1 MDAVLN
7 PFSPG
12 AGSPPPELIGR
23 SEVLEDARVLIG
35 RLKAGRSVQ
44 SLLLNGLR
52 GVGKT
57 VVLNEIRDMSR
68 KQGILPIKI
77 EINED
82 ETLAEQLVPL
92 LKDTFFDLDR
102 LAKAKDKIKKG
113 IVALRNFMGTLKLR
127 YGDFGIDIE
136 PIPGLADS
144 GSLQHDLIALFR
156 CVGEAAAEQSNAVL
170 LLIDEIQCLPGK
182 DLRALIMMAHEMQQ
196 ERLPVAIVGAGLPI
210 LPGLVGNV
218 KTYAERLFLFP
229 TVDALSEEDAKRAIG
244 VPLSAGGVAIDDRAL
259 RLVAQESRGYPY
271 FIQEWG
277 YQLWNRA
284 AGKPIQSK
292 DVSALAEKVEARLDA
307 NFFRVRIER
316 LTPGERDF
324 LKNMGKV
331 GGPNVRIGELAKAMR
346 VKVTALGPRR
356 TSLIRKGMIY
366 SPAYGEIAFTVPMFA
381 EFLRRNPRI

>member
-57 VVLNEIRDMSR
+57 VVLNEIRDMAR

-229 TVDALSEEDAKRAIG
+229 TVGALSEDEAMRAIR
-244 VPLSAGGVAIDDRAL
+244 VPLSEGGVAIDGRAL

-324 LKNMGKV
+324 LKNMGKI
-331 GGPNVRIGELAKAMR
+331 GGPNVRMGELAKAMR

-381 EFLRRNPRI
+381 EFLRRNPQI

>member
-92 LKDTFFDLDR
+92 LKDAFFDLDR

-113 IVALRNFMGTLKLR
+113 IVALRNFMGALKLR

-156 CVGEAAAEQSNAVL
+156 CVGEAASEQSNAVL

-229 TVDALSEEDAKRAIG
+229 TVGALSEDETMWAIRA
-244 VPLSAGGVAIDDRAL
+244 PLSEGGVAIDDRAL

-292 DVSALAEKVEARLDA
+292 DVNALAGKVEARLDA

-331 GGPNVRIGELAKAMR
+331 GGPNVRMGELAKAMR

-366 SPAYGEIAFTVPMFA
+366 SPAYGEVAFTVPMFA

>member
-57 VVLNEIRDMSR
+57 VVLNEIRDMAR

-331 GGPNVRIGELAKAMR
+331 GGPNVRMGELAKAMR

-381 EFLRRNPRI
+381 EFLRRNPQI